1 LHVGQLPNVC
11 DPSLLSTLTICLL
24 IGSISALPVLLC
36 DCVDACYSLQDQLAT
51 ILPILHNSCL
61 PALPQDLP
69 PQLSTE
75 AAAFCVSVVEAW
87 QQQDVWAAGA
97 ETEQQGTSPSSSSGH
112 GQAHAAADA
121 VLHSCLLCGQLAARC
136 SLTDQRQLL
145 LLPVCAWITQA
156 AAAATAAAAG
166 PSAAEPGA
174 SDSGMD
180 VDAAAPPGPVCVAL
194 SVLAAARPG
203 LLVARSTLDVATAA
217 ATLAVCAGSRGSRP
231 SSSWLDSTAAAVSVG
246 GILNKSLGLQ
256 SQQQKAA
263 VAEGQSVAAVQP
275 DDLLAA
281 VLPVLTAPLQDWQ
294 QQQQQQQG
302 HLGAVGAVGDR
313 AACALRALSW
323 TARGLAMQ
331 RHNGWQ
337 DIMQQYVLPVLLAAP
352 GEQQPAADSN
362 EDTLAGTAAAAS
374 PLQAPLTQ
382 LVWAAAEFFSVLVAA
397 SNAHHGPGSQHC
409 SSSHVVAL
417 DASSLGHNLSLHC
430 MARPLWQQKA
440 FVLALEALTAAGA
453 PPPPSPQPQP
463 PSQQQLQAQGVWL
476 AVGSLVSTA
485 PAALTAAGQQ
495 QLLLLRCTVQLL
507 SIWQALAPSSERPHM
522 QADGGGVSIGGAV
535 NGGLVAAGGSA
546 GSSSGSGG
554 VSAGMEGMRVLQLL
568 HRCLLM
574 LGDALSDSTQA
585 VEQLG
590 GHVELLLHTL
600 CQLSCLQPGPALQ
613 QQEQQQRRELLQLA
627 AAVRE
632 VAVMCVTS
640 SMNLPYHLLHPHK
653 RQVMAAVTA
662 ALDDDRRAVRKA
674 AVLCRSTW
682 SSS

>member
-1 LHVGQLPNVC
+1 MLPDVC
-11 DPSLLSTLTICLL
+11 DNFLFSPLTICPL
-24 IGSISALPVLLC
+24 ICNTPALPVLIC
-36 DCVDACYSLQDQLAT
+36 HRVDACCSWQDQLAT

-61 PALPQDLP
+61 PALPPDLP
-69 PQLSTE
+69 PQLSAE
-75 AAAFCVSVVEAW
+75 AAAFCVSLVEAW

-97 ETEQQGTSPSSSSGH
+97 ETEQKGATSSSSSGH

-121 VLHSCLLCGQLAARC
+121 VLHSCLLCSQLAARC

-156 AAAATAAAAG
+156 AAAAAATHT
-166 PSAAEPGA
+166 AEPGV
-174 SDSGMD
+174 SGSGMD

-217 ATLAVCAGSRGSRP
+217 ATLAVCADGRGSRS
-231 SSSWLDSTAAAVSVG
+231 SSSWLDSTAAVVAVG

-256 SQQQKAA
+256 NQQQKAA
-263 VAEGQSVAAVQP
+263 VVADGVSAAAVQP

-281 VLPVLTAPLQDWQ
+281 VLPVSTAPLQDW
-294 QQQQQQQG
+294 QQQQQG
-302 HLGAVGAVGDR
+302 HLGAVGAIGDR

-323 TARGLAMQ
+323 TGRGLAMQ
-331 RHNGWQ
+331 RHNGWH
-337 DIMQQYVLPVLLAAP
+337 DIMQQYVLPVLLTAP
-352 GEQQPAADSN
+352 GGQQPAEDSN
-362 EDTLAGTAAAAS
+362 KDTLAGATAGAS
-374 PLQAPLTQ
+374 PLRAPLSQ

-397 SNAHHGPGSQHC
+397 SNGHHGPGSQHC
-409 SSSHVVAL
+409 SSSSHVAAL
-417 DASSLGHNLSLHC
+417 DASSLGQNLSLHC

-453 PPPPSPQPQP
+453 PLSSTPQAQP

-495 QLLLLRCTVQLL
+495 QLLLLRCIVQLL
-507 SIWQALAPSSERPHM
+507 SIWQVLAPSSQGPHI
-522 QADGGGVSIGGAV
+522 QADGGGGSIVSAV
-535 NGGLVAAGGSA
+535 NGGLVAAGGSV
-546 GSSSGSGG
+546 GSSSGSRGPWG
-554 VSAGMEGMRVLQLL
+554 VSAGMEGVRVLQLL

-574 LGDALSDSTQA
+574 LGDALSDGTQA
-585 VEQLG
+585 EQQLG
-590 GHVELLLHTL
+590 SHVELLLHTL
-600 CQLSCLQPGPALQ
+600 CQLACLQPGPALQ
-613 QQEQQQRRELLQLA
+613 QQEQQQQRRELLHLA

-640 SMNLPYHLLHPHK
+640 SMSLPYRLLHPHK